1 MRVVVVTGTDT
12 GVGKTVVTAALAV
25 ALRLRGLRV
34 AVVKPAQTGVAEDE
48 PGDLVEVERL
58 GGIKDL
64 HEFARFP
71 EPLAPATAARR
82 AGMTEPSVREH
93 ATRTAAL
100 SGRDVVLIEGAGG
113 LLVELDG
120 DGGTVADL
128 ASGLRA
134 PGSGDRRSSGRA
146 GHTQHQCADL
156 RGAAP
161 AGSAVPGTRD
171 WRLAHQP

>member
-58 GGIKDL
+58 GGIKDV

-82 AGMTEPSVREH
+82 AGMTAPSVREH

-100 SGRDVVLIEGAGG
+100 SDRDVVLIEGAGG

-128 ASGLRA
+128 ASFA
-134 PGSGDRRSSGRA
+134 PGSGDRRRSGRV

-156 RGAAP
+156 RGAAT

-171 WRLAHQP
+171 RRLANQP